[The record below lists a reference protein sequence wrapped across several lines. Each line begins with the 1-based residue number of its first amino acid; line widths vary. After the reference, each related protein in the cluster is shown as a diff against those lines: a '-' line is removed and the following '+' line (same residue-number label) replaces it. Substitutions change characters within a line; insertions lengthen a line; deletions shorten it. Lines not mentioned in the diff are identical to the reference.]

1 MSENVLEALTL
12 AGEDFDVEQHASKIL
27 QSCNFV
33 DVSKYV
39 EELTLA
45 EQDLDKK
52 LGSLEFFIERNVFTN
67 TNAS

>member
-52 LGSLEFFIERNVFTN
+52 LGSLELFIERNVFTN
-67 TNAS
+67 INAS